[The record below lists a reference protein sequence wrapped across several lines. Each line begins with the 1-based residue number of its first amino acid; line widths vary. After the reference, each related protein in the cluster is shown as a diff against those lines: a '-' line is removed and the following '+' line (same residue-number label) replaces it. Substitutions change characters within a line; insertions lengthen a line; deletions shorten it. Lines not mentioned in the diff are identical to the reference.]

1 MLGPTTHPSGTFA
14 TARTPNTPVELPV
27 EPVGPSTTPART
39 E

>member
-1 MLGPTTHPSGTFA
+1 MSASTGIRNTPTTLVA
-14 TARTPNTPVELPV
+14 

>member
-1 MLGPTTHPSGTFA
+1 MMGPTTHPVGPALPRRS
-14 TARTPNTPVELPV
+14 TPVALPV

>member
-1 MLGPTTHPSGTFA
+1 MFALTAGRSTPTA
-14 TARTPNTPVELPV
+14 LVA

>member
-1 MLGPTTHPSGTFA
+1 MPGPGTTFGV
-14 TARTPNTPVELPV
+14 TAGRSTPTALVA